1 MAPSGNRHEM
11 RNIIRTVDVGKPVA
25 QVYDQWSRFE
35 DLPLLMPGV
44 ASVRQIDERITA
56 WVVVVAK
63 ERREFPAITT
73 EQRPDDRIAWKGLG
87 TPAHAGVVTFH
98 RLGPTT
104 TRVTVQLDWEPVG
117 TFDLLGDRL
126 GIVARQIDKALAGFA
141 RSVEA
146 QREPVEGW
154 RGTIEPSDDP
164 LPVDVALAAMGEDD
178 EQEPPVEHIGDDA
191 PRESAG
197 GRTDARG
204 RTADSP
210 TEMPA
215 GGWKASFKRAAK
227 QLKADNVQILA
238 AAVAFY
244 LFLSVIPALAAAIS
258 LYGLVADPGQI
269 VDQIRDLT
277 MGLPGAARGLIIQQ
291 AREVAEAKPATL
303 SISLAISVL
312 AALFSASKG
321 TQALVKALNIAYDEA
336 ETRGFL
342 KLRALSLALTVG
354 IFGVVVGAIAALV
367 AVGNVAEG
375 LPGGGGL
382 VTAIRW
388 PALGAV
394 FVFVLAL
401 LYRYS
406 PDRDS
411 PRWRWTTPGAVL
423 AAILLAL
430 GSLGLSIYTSTFGAE
445 AASGFL
451 GSVGVLLLWLFLS
464 AYVVLFGAELDSELE
479 HQTAKDTTKGPSKPM
494 GQRDAKMADT
504 LAP

>member
-1 MAPSGNRHEM
+1 M
-11 RNIIRTVDVGKPVA
+11 RNIIRTVDVEKPVA
-25 QVYDQWSRFE
+25 AVYDQWSRFE
-35 DLPLLMPGV
+35 DLPDLMPGV

-56 WVVVVAK
+56 WVVVVHK

-117 TFDLLGDRL
+117 TFDVLGDRL
-126 GIVARQIDKALAGFA
+126 GIVSRQVDAALTGFA
-141 RSVEA
+141 RAVEA

-164 LPVDVALAAMGEDD
+164 LPVDVALAAMASDD
-178 EQEPPVEHIGDDA
+178 EQEPPVDHIGDDSLRE
-191 PRESAG
+191 PRGGHG
-197 GRTDARG
+197 GRG
-204 RTADSP
+204 RAADSP

-215 GGWKASFKRAAK
+215 AGWKASLKRAGK

-244 LFLSVIPALAAAIS
+244 LFLSLIPALAAAIS
-258 LYGLVADPGQI
+258 LYGLVSDPAQV

-277 MGLPGAARGLIIQQ
+277 TGLPQAARGLIVEQ
-291 AREVAEAKPATL
+291 AREVADARPATL
-303 SISLAISVL
+303 SISLAVSVI

-354 IFGVVVGAIAALV
+354 IVAVVVGAIAALV

-394 FVFVLAL
+394 FVFVLVL

-423 AAILLAL
+423 AAVLLAL
-430 GSLGLSIYTSTFGAE
+430 GSLGLSIYTSTFGKE

-451 GSVGVLLLWLFLS
+451 GGVGVLLLWLFLS

-479 HQTAKDTTKGPSKPM
+479 HQTAKDTTKGPSQPM
-494 GQRDAKMADT
+494 GRRDAKVADT

>member
-1 MAPSGNRHEM
+1 M
-11 RNIIRTVDVGKPVA
+11 RNVIRTIDVDKPIDE
-25 QVYDQWSRFE
+25 VYDQWSRFE
-35 DLPLLMPGV
+35 DLPRLMPGV
-44 ASVRQIDERITA
+44 ASVRQIDERITS

-98 RLGPTT
+98 RLEARR
-104 TRVTVQLDWEPVG
+104 TRITVQLDWEPLG

-126 GIVARQIDKALAGFA
+126 GLVARQVDRALAGFA
-141 RSVEA
+141 RAVEA
-146 QREPVEGW
+146 QHEPVEGW
-154 RGTIEPSDDP
+154 RGTIEPTDDP
-164 LPVDVALAAMGEDD
+164 LPVAVALAAVAQDED
-178 EQEPPVEHIGDDA
+178 EGPPPVEHIGDDA
-191 PRESAG
+191 RSRRHAAEAPG
-197 GRTDARG
+197 GRARG

-215 GGWKASFKRAAK
+215 VGWKESFKRAGK

-244 LFLSVIPALAAAIS
+244 LFLSLIPALAAAIS
-258 LYGLVADPGQI
+258 LYGLIADPGQI

-277 MGLPGAARGLIIQQ
+277 TGLPQAAAGLIVEQ
-291 AREVAEAKPATL
+291 AREVADAKPATL
-303 SISLAISVL
+303 SISLAVSVV

-336 ETRGFL
+336 ETRGFV
-342 KLRALSLALTVG
+342 KLRVLSLGLTIG
-354 IFGVVVGAIAALV
+354 IVGVVVGTIAALV
-367 AVGNVAEG
+367 AVGNLAEG

-388 PALGAV
+388 PALGG
-394 FVFVLAL
+394 VFVLVLAV

-423 AAILLAL
+423 AALLLAL
-430 GSLGLSIYTSTFGAE
+430 GSLGLSVYTSTFGKE

-479 HQTAKDTTKGPSKPM
+479 HQTAKDTTKGPSQPM
-494 GQRDAKMADT
+494 GQRDATMADT